1 MLGVK
6 EGPVLQLVG
15 LLGELSEINKL
26 NKLPHPK
33 EKEPLYINVY
43 KMYGSRYALDLDEKA
58 PPIYRKLREG
68 LLSGHKVVLDFSG
81 IDGDGGLYEETVCKL
96 YEEFPV
102 DRVECDV
109 EVTGLENA
117 GDEALLDRA
126 RHYAKMEIYKPK
138 LFAQCMKIQYE
149 STGDIDKLTEDE
161 KIWLKY
167 ED

>member
-6 EGPVLQLVG
+6 ERPVLQLVG
-15 LLGELSEINKL
+15 LLGELSEM
-26 NKLPHPK
+26 NKLPHPKEK

-68 LLSGHKVVLDFSG
+68 LLSGRKVVIDFSG
-81 IDGDGGLYEETVCKL
+81 MRSDGWLYEETVCKL

-102 DRVECDV
+102 DRVEGDV
-109 EVTGLENA
+109 KVIGLEGA
-117 GDEALLDRA
+117 GDVLLSRA

-149 STGDIDKLTEDE
+149 STGDIDKLTESE

>member
-6 EGPVLQLVG
+6 ERPVLQLVG
-15 LLGELSEINKL
+15 LLGELSEI

-43 KMYGSRYALDLDEKA
+43 KMYGSRYAVNLEEKA

-68 LLSGHKVVLDFSG
+68 LLSGRKVMIDFSG
-81 IDGDGGLYEETVCKL
+81 MRGDGGLYEETVCKL

-102 DRVECDV
+102 DRVEGDV
-109 EVTGLENA
+109 EVTGLESA

-149 STGDIDKLTEDE
+149 STGDIDKLTEAE